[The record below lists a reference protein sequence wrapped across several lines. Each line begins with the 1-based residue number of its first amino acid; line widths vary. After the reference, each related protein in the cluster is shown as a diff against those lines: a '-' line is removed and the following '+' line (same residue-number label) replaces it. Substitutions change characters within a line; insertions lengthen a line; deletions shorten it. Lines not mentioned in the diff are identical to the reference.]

1 MHNDAKGREILEGS
15 MVRIIDPDE
24 QWFNYLASDAYA
36 ILQAAC
42 KAPLKVAYLD
52 DDATVS
58 LELPPTLESDGD
70 YVSNSITLK
79 ASEVLLNNRS
89 EM

>member
-1 MHNDAKGREILEGS
+1 MHNDAKGREVLEGCK
-15 MVRIIDPDE
+15 VRIIHPDK

-42 KAPLKVAYLD
+42 KDPLKVAYLD
-52 DDATVS
+52 DEATVS
-58 LELPPTLESDGD
+58 LELPPTLEPDGD

-79 ASEVLLNNRS
+79 ASEVLLIESNR
-89 EM
+89 

>member
-1 MHNDAKGREILEGS
+1 MPPRSPVMDMGLCNWSEI
-15 MVRIIDPDE
+15 RIS
-24 QWFNYLASDAYA
+24 YLASDAYA

-79 ASEVLLNNRS
+79 ASEVLLVEGNR
-89 EM
+89 